1 MSLIKM
7 PFLPSPGC
15 WIPPLRL
22 ALCVTHSSS
31 MCGGCGGGSGVAI
44 SLQVLAPM
52 MEDFNEED
60 RGCQEQAEDPT

>member
-1 MSLIKM
+1 MSLIKI

-22 ALCVTHSSS
+22 ALCVTLLP
-31 MCGGCGGGSGVAI
+31 CVVAAGGGSGVAI
-44 SLQVLAPM
+44 SLQVLAPV
-52 MEDFNEED
+52 MEDFNAED